1 MIIKK
6 ERENSYEKKICETI
20 KGNRTWNQVC
30 IDGNF
35 YNLDVT
41 WDGYIADDGIQYVV
55 SDYFLIDS
63 NRFNINHIANYERA
77 DLYCPSG
84 YSIYVSETKN
94 EGTYVGYLYN
104 GLKSGQGTMYYTSG
118 EKYEGEWVNDNLE
131 GTYYWEDGD
140 YYKGRWVNGKKDGSV
155 TIYYKDGTIVSEI
168 WKDGVKI
175 Q

>member
-1 MIIKK
+1 
-6 ERENSYEKKICETI
+6 
-20 KGNRTWNQVC
+20 
-30 IDGNF
+30 
-35 YNLDVT
+35 
-41 WDGYIADDGIQYVV
+41 
-55 SDYFLIDS
+55 
-63 NRFNINHIANYERA
+63 
-77 DLYCPSG
+77 
-84 YSIYVSETKN
+84 
-94 EGTYVGYLYN
+94 
-104 GLKSGQGTMYYTSG
+104 MYYTSG